1 MEASGLN
8 GLTFLF
14 SSQSVSRCE
23 KENIHATYDCLLQ
36 LTAEDIMRASP
47 LDVPPY
53 WAKAQIMDLPT
64 PDEQRGALAIV
75 DGKDTQRNRAIMV
88 FN

>member
-1 MEASGLN
+1 
-8 GLTFLF
+8 
-14 SSQSVSRCE
+14 
-23 KENIHATYDCLLQ
+23 
-36 LTAEDIMRASP
+36 MRASP

-53 WAKAQIMDLPT
+53 WTKAQIMDLPT